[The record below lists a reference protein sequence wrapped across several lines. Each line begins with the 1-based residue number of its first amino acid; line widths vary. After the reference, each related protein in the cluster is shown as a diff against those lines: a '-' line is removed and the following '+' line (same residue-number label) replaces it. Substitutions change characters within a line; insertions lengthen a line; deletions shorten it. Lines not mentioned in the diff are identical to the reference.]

1 MTWTFECE
9 APLGKSLRARRHR
22 LHNGLCLVSVV
33 DSSAP
38 ILSFQSWLSVGSRH
52 EQVGSTG
59 MCHFFEHLMFNET
72 RSLPVGE
79 FDRKIEAIG
88 GDTNA
93 ATWVDWTFYRASVP
107 ASALE
112 LIASLEA
119 MRMTELVLT
128 PKVVE
133 AEREVVINERLQ
145 CVHDDVDGFA
155 SEQLFAHAFT
165 THAYRWPTIGWMED
179 IKSLS
184 IADMERFYRDYYA
197 PNNLTLVVVGD
208 RKESEILSIV
218 ERNYGALESSGLTP
232 PEGPAELEQLA
243 QRCHDYRKPV
253 SSARVLYGYKA
264 PPQGDEDWPI
274 VSFACQ
280 LLAGSASSPFHRE
293 LVVHRE
299 LASSISCDVLPFRD
313 ASLIEISA
321 VATRGTSLDTL
332 QAAIDGLLEQ
342 LVAHEFPLSEIQKVA
357 NQVETEFWSGLTT
370 MDGKAE
376 ALGHYQC
383 VHGDFRALFTM
394 AHRIENVNAHEVMR
408 VLRTYFTETTRTII
422 RIQPETS
429 A

>member
-1 MTWTFECE
+1 MSWTFECE
-9 APLGKSLRARRHR
+9 APLGTSLRARRHR

-33 DSSAP
+33 DHSAP
-38 ILSFQSWLSVGSRH
+38 ILSFQSWFSVGSRH
-52 EQVGSTG
+52 ERVGSTG

-72 RSLPVGE
+72 RSLPLGE

-155 SEQLFAHAFT
+155 SEQLFKHAFT
-165 THAYRWPTIGWMED
+165 KHAYQWPTIGWMDD
-179 IKSLS
+179 IKSLT
-184 IADMERFYRDYYA
+184 IADMEDFYRDYYA

-208 RKESEILSIV
+208 RSESEILSIV
-218 ERNYGALESSGLTP
+218 EQNYGALVSSGLTP
-232 PEGPAELEQLA
+232 SEGPAEPVQLG
-243 QRCHDYRKPV
+243 QRRHDYRKPIR
-253 SSARVLYGYKA
+253 SARLLYGYKA
-264 PPQGDEDWPI
+264 PPQTHEDWPL

-280 LLAGSASSPFHRE
+280 LLAGSASSPLHRE
-293 LVVHRE
+293 LVVHQE

-321 VATRGTSLDTL
+321 VATRDTTLDAL
-332 QAAIDGLLEQ
+332 QVAIDDLLANLIAGEI
-342 LVAHEFPLSEIQKVA
+342 PSSEVQKVA
-357 NQVETEFWSGLTT
+357 NQVETEFWGGLTT

-394 AHRIENVNAHEVMR
+394 ASRLENVSAEDASR
-408 VLRTYFTETTRTII
+408 ILRTYFTEDTRTIV
-422 RIQPETS
+422 RIEPEES